1 MCENENLLETKEFKL
16 LFNLLEK
23 AEQILSIINL
33 SDSSISKYNTL
44 KKLTFEMLN
53 LEFKPLEKRYIKSN
67 IPSPSSLSNNN
78 NKNSKKESLVNTN
91 DDSLYILHFINI
103 KKSLLID
110 LMLNYITNTINQEK
124 NLNYYLNS
132 LTEIYNLSSDIITGK
147 NPKDIELE
155 AKNEEAKMAEL
166 FTKIDQTFVNNFEN
180 MEKINKK
187 QGKNID
193 QNNEIKNDD
202 NYFIDT
208 TLNLIDENYERY
220 KQYKKDIDNFNS
232 IAYKD
237 GKIDENILKLEF
249 IKNAFDSFFNNNNQ
263 NHNGINIQNKNNELL
278 NDVCD
283 YLPEIIKENDVFHK
297 NFQDLMNYISTN
309 IEGKII

>member
-1 MCENENLLETKEFKL
+1 MSVNENLLETKEFKL

-78 NKNSKKESLVNTN
+78 NKNTKKESLVNTN

-155 AKNEEAKMAEL
+155 AKNEEAKIAEL

-193 QNNEIKNDD
+193 QNNEIKNND

>member
-1 MCENENLLETKEFKL
+1 MNENENLLETKEFKL

-67 IPSPSSLSNNN
+67 IPSSSSLSNNN
-78 NKNSKKESLVNTN
+78 NKNTKKESLLNTN

-187 QGKNID
+187 PGKNID
-193 QNNEIKNDD
+193 QNNEIKNND

>member
-67 IPSPSSLSNNN
+67 IPSPLSLSNNN
-78 NKNSKKESLVNTN
+78 NKNTKKESLLNTN

-187 QGKNID
+187 PGENIN
-193 QNNEIKNDD
+193 QNNEIKNND

>member
-1 MCENENLLETKEFKL
+1 MNGTENLLETKEFKL

-78 NKNSKKESLVNTN
+78 NKNTKKESLLNTN

-193 QNNEIKNDD
+193 QNNEIKNND

-220 KQYKKDIDNFNS
+220 KQYKKDIDSFNS

>member
-1 MCENENLLETKEFKL
+1 MSENENLLETKEFKL

-23 AEQILSIINL
+23 AEQILSMINL

-78 NKNSKKESLVNTN
+78 NKNTKKESLLNTN

-110 LMLNYITNTINQEK
+110 LMLNYITNTISQEK

-187 QGKNID
+187 QGKNIE
-193 QNNEIKNDD
+193 QNNEIKNND
-202 NYFIDT
+202 NYFINT

>member
-1 MCENENLLETKEFKL
+1 MNENENLLETKEFKL

-44 KKLTFEMLN
+44 KKLTFEQLN
-53 LEFKPLEKRYIKSN
+53 IDFKPLEKRYIKSHTSA
-67 IPSPSSLSNNN
+67 PFSNNQN
-78 NKNSKKESLVNTN
+78 NNDENIQNIK
-91 DDSLYILHFINI
+91 DDSLYISHFINI

-110 LMLNYITNTINQEK
+110 LMMNYISNLISQEQ
-124 NLNYYLNS
+124 NLNFYLNS
-132 LTEIYNLSSDIITGK
+132 LTEIYNLSPDIITK
-147 NPKDIELE
+147 KTAKDIITDI
-155 AKNEEAKMAEL
+155 NIEESKMAEL
-166 FTKIDQTFVNNFEN
+166 FTKVDQIFVQNFEN
-180 MEKINKK
+180 LEKI
-187 QGKNID
+187 KN
-193 QNNEIKNDD
+193 NCEKNLKNDD
-202 NYFIDT
+202 YFSET

-220 KQYKKDIDNFNS
+220 KLNDKNKNLNFNS

-249 IKNAFDSFFNNNNQ
+249 VKKVFDDYFNKNKNNFNNNNI
-263 NHNGINIQNKNNELL
+263 INNNELF

-283 YLPEIIKENDVFHK
+283 SLPEIIKENDTFHK
-297 NFQDLMNYISTN
+297 NFQDLMNYISNN

>member
-1 MCENENLLETKEFKL
+1 MNENENLLETKEFKL

-44 KKLTFEMLN
+44 KKLTFEQLN
-53 LEFKPLEKRYIKSN
+53 IDFKPLEKRYIKSHT
-67 IPSPSSLSNNN
+67 SPPFSNNQN
-78 NKNSKKESLVNTN
+78 NNDENIQNIK
-91 DDSLYILHFINI
+91 DDSLYISHFINI

-110 LMLNYITNTINQEK
+110 LMMNYISNIINQEQ
-124 NLNYYLNS
+124 NLNFYLNS
-132 LTEIYNLSSDIITGK
+132 LTEIYNLSPDIITK
-147 NPKDIELE
+147 KTTKDIITDIDI
-155 AKNEEAKMAEL
+155 EESKMAEL
-166 FTKIDQTFVNNFEN
+166 FTKVDQIFVQNFEN
-180 MEKINKK
+180 TEKI
-187 QGKNID
+187 KN
-193 QNNEIKNDD
+193 NCEKNLKNDD
-202 NYFIDT
+202 YFLET

-220 KQYKKDIDNFNS
+220 KLNDKNKNLNFNS

-249 IKNAFDSFFNNNNQ
+249 VKKVFDEYFKKNKNNFNNNNV
-263 NHNGINIQNKNNELL
+263 INNNELF

-283 YLPEIIKENDVFHK
+283 SLPEIIKENDTFHK
-297 NFQDLMNYISTN
+297 NFKDLMNYISNN

>member
-1 MCENENLLETKEFKL
+1 MSENENLLETKEFKL

-78 NKNSKKESLVNTN
+78 KNTKKESLLNTN

-193 QNNEIKNDD
+193 QNNEIKNND

>member
-1 MCENENLLETKEFKL
+1 MSENENLLETKEFKL

-155 AKNEEAKMAEL
+155 AKNEEEKMAEL

-193 QNNEIKNDD
+193 QNNEIKNND

>member
-1 MCENENLLETKEFKL
+1 MSENENLLETKEFKL

-78 NKNSKKESLVNTN
+78 NKNTKKESLLNTN

-193 QNNEIKNDD
+193 QNNEIKNND

>member
-1 MCENENLLETKEFKL
+1 MSENENLLETKEFKL

-67 IPSPSSLSNNN
+67 IPSPSSLSNN

-187 QGKNID
+187 PGENIN
-193 QNNEIKNDD
+193 QNNEIKNND

-297 NFQDLMNYISTN
+297 IF
-309 IEGKII
+309 KI

>member
-1 MCENENLLETKEFKL
+1 MNENENLLETKEFKL

-44 KKLTFEMLN
+44 KKLTFEQLN
-53 LEFKPLEKRYIKSN
+53 IDFKPLEKRYIKSHT
-67 IPSPSSLSNNN
+67 SPPFSNNQN
-78 NKNSKKESLVNTN
+78 NNDENIQNIK
-91 DDSLYILHFINI
+91 DDSLYISHFINI

-110 LMLNYITNTINQEK
+110 LMMNYISNIINQEQ
-124 NLNYYLNS
+124 NLNFYLNS
-132 LTEIYNLSSDIITGK
+132 LTEIYNLSPDIITK
-147 NPKDIELE
+147 KTTKDIITDI
-155 AKNEEAKMAEL
+155 NIEESKMAVL
-166 FTKIDQTFVNNFEN
+166 FTKIDQIFVQNFEN
-180 MEKINKK
+180 TEKIENNCE
-187 QGKNID
+187 KNL
-193 QNNEIKNDD
+193 KNDD
-202 NYFIDT
+202 YFLET

-220 KQYKKDIDNFNS
+220 KLNDKNKNLNFNS

-249 IKNAFDSFFNNNNQ
+249 VKKVFDEYFNKNKNNFNNNNV
-263 NHNGINIQNKNNELL
+263 INNNELF

-283 YLPEIIKENDVFHK
+283 SLPEIIKENDTFHK
-297 NFQDLMNYISTN
+297 NFKDLMNYISNN

>member
-1 MCENENLLETKEFKL
+1 MNENENLLETKEFKL

-44 KKLTFEMLN
+44 KKLTFEQLN
-53 LEFKPLEKRYIKSN
+53 IDFKPLEKRYIKSHT
-67 IPSPSSLSNNN
+67 SPPFSNNQN
-78 NKNSKKESLVNTN
+78 NNDENIQNIK
-91 DDSLYILHFINI
+91 DDSLYISHFINI

-110 LMLNYITNTINQEK
+110 LMMNYISNIINQEQ
-124 NLNYYLNS
+124 NLNFYLNS
-132 LTEIYNLSSDIITGK
+132 LTEIYNLSPDIITK
-147 NPKDIELE
+147 KTTKDIITDI
-155 AKNEEAKMAEL
+155 NIEESKMAEL
-166 FTKIDQTFVNNFEN
+166 FTKIDQIFVQNFEN
-180 MEKINKK
+180 TEKI
-187 QGKNID
+187 KN
-193 QNNEIKNDD
+193 NCEKNLKNDD
-202 NYFIDT
+202 YFLET

-220 KQYKKDIDNFNS
+220 KLNDKNKNLNFNS

-249 IKNAFDSFFNNNNQ
+249 VKKVFDEYFNKNKNNFNNNNV
-263 NHNGINIQNKNNELL
+263 IDNNELF

-283 YLPEIIKENDVFHK
+283 SLPEIIKENDTFHK
-297 NFQDLMNYISTN
+297 NFKDLMNYISNN

>member
-1 MCENENLLETKEFKL
+1 MNENENLLETKEFKL

-44 KKLTFEMLN
+44 KKLTFEQLN
-53 LEFKPLEKRYIKSN
+53 IDFKPLEKRYIKSHT
-67 IPSPSSLSNNN
+67 SPPFSNNQN
-78 NKNSKKESLVNTN
+78 NNDENIQNIK
-91 DDSLYILHFINI
+91 DDSLYISHFINI

-110 LMLNYITNTINQEK
+110 LMMNYISNIINQEQ
-124 NLNYYLNS
+124 NLNFYLNS
-132 LTEIYNLSSDIITGK
+132 LTEIYNLSPDIITK
-147 NPKDIELE
+147 KTTKDIITDI
-155 AKNEEAKMAEL
+155 NIEESKMSEL
-166 FTKIDQTFVNNFEN
+166 FTKIDQIFVQNFEN
-180 MEKINKK
+180 TEKI
-187 QGKNID
+187 KN
-193 QNNEIKNDD
+193 NCEKNLKNDD
-202 NYFIDT
+202 YFLET

-220 KQYKKDIDNFNS
+220 KLNDKNKNLNFNS

-249 IKNAFDSFFNNNNQ
+249 VKKVFDEYFNKNKNNFNNNNV
-263 NHNGINIQNKNNELL
+263 INNNELF

-283 YLPEIIKENDVFHK
+283 SLPEIIKENDTFHK
-297 NFQDLMNYISTN
+297 NFKDLMNYISNN

>member
-78 NKNSKKESLVNTN
+78 NKNTKKESLLNTN

-110 LMLNYITNTINQEK
+110 LMLNYITNTINQEQ

-132 LTEIYNLSSDIITGK
+132 LTEIYNLSSDIVTGK

-193 QNNEIKNDD
+193 QNNEIKNND

>member
-1 MCENENLLETKEFKL
+1 MNGTENLLETKEFKL

-78 NKNSKKESLVNTN
+78 KNTKKESLLNTN

-187 QGKNID
+187 PGENIN
-193 QNNEIKNDD
+193 QNNEIKNND

-220 KQYKKDIDNFNS
+220 KQYKKDIDSFNS

>member
-1 MCENENLLETKEFKL
+1 MSGNENLLETKEFKL

-67 IPSPSSLSNNN
+67 IPSPSSWSNN
-78 NKNSKKESLVNTN
+78 NKNTKKESLLNTN

-110 LMLNYITNTINQEK
+110 LMLNYITNTINQEQ

-187 QGKNID
+187 PGENIN
-193 QNNEIKNDD
+193 QNNEIKNND

>member
-1 MCENENLLETKEFKL
+1 MSENENLLETKEFKL

-78 NKNSKKESLVNTN
+78 NKNTKKESLLNTN

-208 TLNLIDENYERY
+208 TLNLIDENYARY

>member
-1 MCENENLLETKEFKL
+1 MNKKENDNILNILETKEFKL

-44 KKLTFEMLN
+44 KKITFEMLN
-53 LEFKPLEKRYIKSN
+53 LEFKPLEKRYIKTQSSTPVSN
-67 IPSPSSLSNNN
+67 IDK
-78 NKNSKKESLVNTN
+78 NKNEIIN

-103 KKSLLID
+103 KKNLLID
-110 LMLNYITNTINQEK
+110 LMLNYISNLNNQQQ

-132 LTEIYNLSSDIITGK
+132 LTDIYNLSPDIITSK
-147 NPKDIELE
+147 TANEIVSE
-155 AKNEEAKMAEL
+155 AKNEEATISAL
-166 FTKIDQTFVNNFEN
+166 FTKIDQNFVKNFETIGTMKKN
-180 MEKINKK
+180 LDEINK
-187 QGKNID
+187 
-193 QNNEIKNDD
+193 IKNDN

-208 TLNLIDENYERY
+208 AINIINENYEKY
-220 KQYKKDIDNFNS
+220 LLNNKGINNYNFNS

-237 GKIDENILKLEF
+237 GKVDENILKLEF
-249 IKNAFDSFFNNNNQ
+249 IKNVFDTYFNGNN
-263 NHNGINIQNKNNELL
+263 NGINFQNKENAIF
-278 NDVCD
+278 NDICD
-283 YLPEIIKENDVFHK
+283 SLPDIIKDNDMFHK

>member
-1 MCENENLLETKEFKL
+1 MSENENLLETKEFKL

-78 NKNSKKESLVNTN
+78 NKNTKKESLLNTN

-110 LMLNYITNTINQEK
+110 LMLNYITNTINQEQ

-208 TLNLIDENYERY
+208 TLNLIDENYARY

>member
-1 MCENENLLETKEFKL
+1 MCENENILETKEFKL

-67 IPSPSSLSNNN
+67 IPSSSSLSNNN
-78 NKNSKKESLVNTN
+78 KNTKKESLLNTN

-132 LTEIYNLSSDIITGK
+132 LYIIYLQI
-147 NPKDIELE
+147 
-155 AKNEEAKMAEL
+155 
-166 FTKIDQTFVNNFEN
+166 
-180 MEKINKK
+180 
-187 QGKNID
+187 
-193 QNNEIKNDD
+193 
-202 NYFIDT
+202 
-208 TLNLIDENYERY
+208 
-220 KQYKKDIDNFNS
+220 
-232 IAYKD
+232 
-237 GKIDENILKLEF
+237 
-249 IKNAFDSFFNNNNQ
+249 
-263 NHNGINIQNKNNELL
+263 
-278 NDVCD
+278 
-283 YLPEIIKENDVFHK
+283 
-297 NFQDLMNYISTN
+297 
-309 IEGKII
+309 